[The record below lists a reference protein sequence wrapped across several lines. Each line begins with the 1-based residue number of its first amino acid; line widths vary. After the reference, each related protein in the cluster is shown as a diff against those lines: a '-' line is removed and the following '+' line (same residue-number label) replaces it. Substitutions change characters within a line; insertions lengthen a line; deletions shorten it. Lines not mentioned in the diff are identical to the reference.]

1 MFSYSVLI
9 HASGT
14 GSVTFNGWTNTMA
27 SYAAGVR
34 RSGQQ
39 VPIWASATRSSH
51 RAA

>member
-27 SYAAGVR
+27 SYAPVSAFRAAGPDM
-34 RSGQQ
+34 GLGYAQQ
-39 VPIWASATRSSH
+39 H